1 MCIYPDLN
9 AFLSCS
15 DYSAERTAD
24 GSLRKQGAKWPSL
37 HPREGRCTV
46 RLEKNPRCRESL
58 APIEHDSLGNG
69 AEERGDLGV
78 NTAAGGRTGE
88 RLVCDQQV
96 IHTSL
101 KISSFQGLMMII
113 GTQKFPFRPYL
124 HREIKRIT
132 YWRKPCPGLPSH
144 LRRSPTEVIIKAFR
158 RPETSCLETTVSP
171 SPLEEDLATGRMC
184 QNIPFQS
191 LEILQNLLV
200 LVSGI
205 PGWIGAL
212 VLKEGEII
220 APEINCRAGFLI
232 FKMTPESVA
241 TCEELP
247 DTDVKSLAPSYF
259 PEHHVR
265 IMDISE
271 RVADAQNLNLAR
283 IFRSFRQLKPL

>member
-1 MCIYPDLN
+1 MHFFHAPTT
-9 AFLSCS
+9 APKGR
-15 DYSAERTAD
+15 RTEAC
-24 GSLRKQGAKWPSL
+24 GSRVQNGLP
-37 HPREGRCTV
+37 CT
-46 RLEKNPRCRESL
+46 PL
-58 APIEHDSLGNG
+58 APIEHDSLGDG

-191 LEILQNLLV
+191 LEVAMPKCSLPWRLTLHNLYPSTPLV
-200 LVSGI
+200 CLF
-205 PGWIGAL
+205 
-212 VLKEGEII
+212 LKQTTLR
-220 APEINCRAGFLI
+220 C
-232 FKMTPESVA
+232 
-241 TCEELP
+241 
-247 DTDVKSLAPSYF
+247 
-259 PEHHVR
+259 
-265 IMDISE
+265 
-271 RVADAQNLNLAR
+271 
-283 IFRSFRQLKPL
+283 

>member
-1 MCIYPDLN
+1 MHFFHAPTTAPKGRL
-9 AFLSCS
+9 
-15 DYSAERTAD
+15 AEAC
-24 GSLRKQGAKWPSL
+24 GSRVQNGPL
-37 HPREGRCTV
+37 CT
-46 RLEKNPRCRESL
+46 PL
-58 APIEHDSLGNG
+58 ALIEHDSLGDR
-69 AEERGDLGV
+69 AEESGDLGV
-78 NTAAGGRTGE
+78 NTTAGGRAGK
-88 RLVCDQQV
+88 RLPGDQQV
-96 IHTSL
+96 IDTSL
-101 KISSFQGLMMII
+101 KICPFQGLMMII

-124 HREIKRIT
+124 HRKIKSVT
-132 YWRKPCPGLPSH
+132 DWRKPSTSLPSH

-158 RPETSCLETTVSP
+158 RPETSCLKTTVSP

-205 PGWIGAL
+205 PCRIGAL

-247 DTDVKSLAPSYF
+247 DTDVKSLTPSDF
-259 PEHHVR
+259 PEHHVS